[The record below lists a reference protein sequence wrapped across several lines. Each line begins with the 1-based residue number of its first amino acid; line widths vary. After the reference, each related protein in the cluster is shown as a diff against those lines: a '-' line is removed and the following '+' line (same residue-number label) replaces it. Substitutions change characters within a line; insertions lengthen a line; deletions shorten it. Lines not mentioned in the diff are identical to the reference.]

1 MFSIIKNVLFPN
13 LCLNCMNY
21 TEIEKIDL
29 CEKCFKK
36 LENTNVYEI
45 VEKLNKNFWL
55 ISISNYKNLMIRNLI
70 HILKYK
76 NKTSSINILNIL
88 ITKRIKKN
96 NINFKDWIIIPI
108 PIHKRKERVRGFN
121 QSKLIAKELQKIII
135 KNKGL
140 DKSPIISTN
149 NLIRTKNTKSQV
161 KLENIE
167 ERRRNIKN
175 SFKVINYE
183 TIKNKNIILVDDV
196 FTTGSTMKEAVKIL
210 RKNGANKILG
220 FVIAKT

>member
-1 MFSIIKNVLFPN
+1 
-13 LCLNCMNY
+13 MNY